1 MATPTITKAI
11 STSTNPGSFGLLNS
25 RVVPGVRDAGSTV
38 VGAVERLIS
47 GLVDMCGRTLVS
59 ISLGT
64 GAEPNFTVPASAM
77 TGPESLIKAVPSA
90 RQNTSASSVSTR
102 LHWGHR
108 FMFEVLRLVA
118 ASSLVI
124 GQASWSV
131 STTLLTQ
138 SKAATSLHSN
148 LLRQADAAQEIG
160 KVRIGAE
167 AVHMRVGIKVKC
179 QKA

>member
-1 MATPTITKAI
+1 MGPVA
-11 STSTNPGSFGLLNS
+11 
-25 RVVPGVRDAGSTV
+25 
-38 VGAVERLIS
+38 RLIS
-47 GLVDMCGRTLVS
+47 GVVDVCGRTLVS
-59 ISLGT
+59 ISLDT
-64 GAEPNFTVPASAM
+64 GAEVSFTVPASAL
-77 TGPESLIKAVPSA
+77 TGPESLIRGVPSA
-90 RQNTSASSVSTR
+90 RQKTSVSSVSTR

-124 GQASWSV
+124 GQASWLV

-148 LLRQADAAQEIG
+148 LLRQADAAHEIG

>member
-1 MATPTITKAI
+1 
-11 STSTNPGSFGLLNS
+11 
-25 RVVPGVRDAGSTV
+25 
-38 VGAVERLIS
+38 
-47 GLVDMCGRTLVS
+47 
-59 ISLGT
+59 
-64 GAEPNFTVPASAM
+64 
-77 TGPESLIKAVPSA
+77 
-90 RQNTSASSVSTR
+90 
-102 LHWGHR
+102 
-108 FMFEVLRLVA
+108 MFEVLRLVA

-124 GQASWSV
+124 GQASWLV

-160 KVRIGAE
+160 KARIGAE